1 MKKNNGLVEYD
12 NFDEFV
18 KDSGI
23 DLEVFKMKTYLIKII
38 KDYCQENSI
47 SQKKLASMVP
57 GLTQDRISKIY
68 TGQVGHMT
76 IDKLIT
82 ILSVLKFKIAIKAK
96 AA

>member
-1 MKKNNGLVEYD
+1 MKKKNGIVEYD

-38 KDYCQENSI
+38 RDYCHENSI